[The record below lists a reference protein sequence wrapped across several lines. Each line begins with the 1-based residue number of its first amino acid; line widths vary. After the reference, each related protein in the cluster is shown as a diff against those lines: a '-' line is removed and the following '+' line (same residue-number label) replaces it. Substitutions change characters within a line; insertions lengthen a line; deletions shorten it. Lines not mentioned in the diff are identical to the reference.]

1 MAKRPKAPK
10 GCYWRDGTLWGR
22 IQTGGRDNRW
32 SLRTDDPKVA
42 RQRRQIE
49 RERVI
54 ASHHYGDHRRTLSE
68 AVEAW
73 GKFVAN
79 EISKKT
85 LTRYLC
91 SLAVLQPHLEG
102 LYLDEIDKK
111 LIGSIVDSRRIPY
124 VPKGKKHPIIVTT
137 ATIKRDLTALSSVFD
152 FCIGEEWLSTNPAM
166 DWLKPG
172 SRKSRLKEQ
181 RDPIEL
187 PEAAHIEMVIAN
199 ATGRFADMIRA
210 AVLTGARTR

>member
-1 MAKRPKAPK
+1 MSWSRRRHRLRIGSGGLDDHSDQKPLQDRWRRRTIGARSPHRTQYGCGWRHSRRCQVRRHLDLRRGPIRRLCGGEGAGNMAKRPKAPK

-102 LYLDEIDKK
+102 TLS
-111 LIGSIVDSRRIPY
+111 G
-124 VPKGKKHPIIVTT
+124 
-137 ATIKRDLTALSSVFD
+137 RDRQEADRFD
-152 FCIGEEWLSTNPAM
+152 
-166 DWLKPG
+166 
-172 SRKSRLKEQ
+172 R
-181 RDPIEL
+181 
-187 PEAAHIEMVIAN
+187 
-199 ATGRFADMIRA
+199 
-210 AVLTGARTR
+210 